1 MNIVNIII
9 VLIVA
14 AIVVFGSISY
24 IKKLKKGGDCC
35 PEHEEATKSV
45 KVKDRDKSHYPYEAK
60 LAIDGMSCNN
70 CVRNVENAL
79 NALDG
84 TWATVSLEDNMATV
98 LLKNPPDI
106 EKLSKAV
113 ADAGYMVLKR
123 KSSNARDSSLQRKD
137 SLL

>member
-14 AIVVFGSISY
+14 AIVVFGSINY

-45 KVKDRDKSHYPYEAK
+45 KVQDRDKSHYPYEAK

-123 KSSNARDSSLQRKD
+123 KSKI
-137 SLL
+137 

>member
-1 MNIVNIII
+1 MNTVSIII
-9 VLIVA
+9 TIIIA
-14 AIVVFGSISY
+14 AIAVFGLVNY

-60 LAIDGMSCNN
+60 LAIDGMSCGN

-79 NALDG
+79 NSLEG
-84 TWATVSLEDNMATV
+84 TWASVSLEDNQATV
-98 LLKNPPDI
+98 LLKSPADI

-113 ADAGYMVLKR
+113 SDAGYCVLKR
-123 KSSNARDSSLQRKD
+123 RSRY
-137 SLL
+137 

>member
-1 MNIVNIII
+1 MNNIINIIAI
-9 VLIVA
+9 VIVALIVA
-14 AIVVFGSISY
+14 FGTANY

-35 PEHEEATKSV
+35 PEHEEGTKSI

-60 LAIDGMSCNN
+60 LAIDGMSCEN

-84 TWATVSLEDNMATV
+84 TWASVSLEDNMATV
-98 LLKNPPDI
+98 LLKDKPDI

-113 ADAGYMVLKR
+113 SDAGYLVLKR
-123 KSSNARDSSLQRKD
+123 KSSY
-137 SLL
+137 

>member
-1 MNIVNIII
+1 M
-9 VLIVA
+9 
-14 AIVVFGSISY
+14 
-24 IKKLKKGGDCC
+24 
-35 PEHEEATKSV
+35 
-45 KVKDRDKSHYPYEAK
+45 
-60 LAIDGMSCNN
+60 
-70 CVRNVENAL
+70 ENAL

-123 KSSNARDSSLQRKD
+123 KSKI
-137 SLL
+137 

>member
-14 AIVVFGSISY
+14 AIVVFGSINY

-35 PEHEEATKSV
+35 PEHEEATKSI

-106 EKLSKAV
+106 EKFSKAV

-123 KSSNARDSSLQRKD
+123 KSKI
-137 SLL
+137 

>member
-1 MNIVNIII
+1 MNMLNIII
-9 VLIVA
+9 VLIVE

-35 PEHEEATKSV
+35 LEHEEDTKSV

-123 KSSNARDSSLQRKD
+123 KSKI
-137 SLL
+137 

>member
-1 MNIVNIII
+1 MNIVTIII

-14 AIVVFGSISY
+14 AIVVFGSINY

-123 KSSNARDSSLQRKD
+123 KSKI
-137 SLL
+137 

>member
-9 VLIVA
+9 VLIIA
-14 AIVVFGSISY
+14 AIVVFGSINY

-123 KSSNARDSSLQRKD
+123 KSKI
-137 SLL
+137 

>member
-14 AIVVFGSISY
+14 AIVVFGSINY

-70 CVRNVENAL
+70 CVGNVENAL

-123 KSSNARDSSLQRKD
+123 KSKI
-137 SLL
+137 

>member
-1 MNIVNIII
+1 MLNIII

-14 AIVVFGSISY
+14 AIVVFGSINY

-123 KSSNARDSSLQRKD
+123 KSKI
-137 SLL
+137 

>member
-1 MNIVNIII
+1 MNILNIII

-14 AIVVFGSISY
+14 AIVVFGSINY

-123 KSSNARDSSLQRKD
+123 KSKI
-137 SLL
+137 

>member
-14 AIVVFGSISY
+14 AIVVFGSINY

-45 KVKDRDKSHYPYEAK
+45 RVKDRDKSHYPYEAK

-123 KSSNARDSSLQRKD
+123 KSKI
-137 SLL
+137 

>member
-1 MNIVNIII
+1 MNKVNIII
-9 VLIVA
+9 ILVII
-14 AIVVFGSISY
+14 AIVVFGINSY

-84 TWATVSLEDNMATV
+84 TWASVSLEDNMATV

-106 EKLSKAV
+106 EKLSKV
-113 ADAGYMVLKR
+113 VEDAGYMVLKR
-123 KSSNARDSSLQRKD
+123 KSKI
-137 SLL
+137 

>member
-14 AIVVFGSISY
+14 AIVVFGSINY

-45 KVKDRDKSHYPYEAK
+45 KVKDRDKSHYPYEAN

-123 KSSNARDSSLQRKD
+123 KSKI
-137 SLL
+137 

>member
-1 MNIVNIII
+1 MNILNIII

-14 AIVVFGSISY
+14 AIVVFGSINY

-84 TWATVSLEDNMATV
+84 TWASVSLEDNMATV

-123 KSSNARDSSLQRKD
+123 KSKI
-137 SLL
+137 

>member
-1 MNIVNIII
+1 MNNIVNIIAI
-9 VLIVA
+9 VIVA
-14 AIVVFGSISY
+14 LIVVFGTANY

-35 PEHEEATKSV
+35 PEHEEGTKSI

-60 LAIDGMSCNN
+60 LAIDGMSCEN

-84 TWATVSLEDNMATV
+84 TWANVSLEDNMATV
-98 LLKNPPDI
+98 LLKDKPDI

-113 ADAGYMVLKR
+113 SDAGYLVLKR
-123 KSSNARDSSLQRKD
+123 KSSY
-137 SLL
+137 

>member
-1 MNIVNIII
+1 MNVVNIII

-14 AIVVFGSISY
+14 AIVVFGSINY

-35 PEHEEATKSV
+35 PEHEEATKSI

-84 TWATVSLEDNMATV
+84 TWATVSLEDTMATV

-123 KSSNARDSSLQRKD
+123 KSKI
-137 SLL
+137 

>member
-1 MNIVNIII
+1 MNILNIII

-123 KSSNARDSSLQRKD
+123 KSKI
-137 SLL
+137 

>member
-14 AIVVFGSISY
+14 AIVVFGSINY

-84 TWATVSLEDNMATV
+84 TWATVSLEDIMATV

-123 KSSNARDSSLQRKD
+123 KSKI
-137 SLL
+137 

>member
-1 MNIVNIII
+1 MINIINIIAI
-9 VLIVA
+9 VIVA
-14 AIVVFGSISY
+14 LIVVFGTANY

-35 PEHEEATKSV
+35 PEHEEGTKSI

-60 LAIDGMSCNN
+60 LAIDGMSCEN

-84 TWATVSLEDNMATV
+84 TWASVSLEDNMATV
-98 LLKNPPDI
+98 LLKDKPDI

-113 ADAGYMVLKR
+113 SDAGYLVLKR
-123 KSSNARDSSLQRKD
+123 KSSY
-137 SLL
+137 

>member
-1 MNIVNIII
+1 MNIGNIII

-14 AIVVFGSISY
+14 AIVVFGSINY

-123 KSSNARDSSLQRKD
+123 KSKI
-137 SLL
+137 

>member
-14 AIVVFGSISY
+14 AIVVFGSINY

-79 NALDG
+79 NTLDG

-123 KSSNARDSSLQRKD
+123 KSKI
-137 SLL
+137 

>member
-60 LAIDGMSCNN
+60 LAIEGMSCNN

-123 KSSNARDSSLQRKD
+123 KSKI
-137 SLL
+137 

>member
-14 AIVVFGSISY
+14 AIVVFGSINY

-35 PEHEEATKSV
+35 PEHEEATKSI

-60 LAIDGMSCNN
+60 LAIDCMSCNN
-70 CVRNVENAL
+70 CVRKVENAL

-123 KSSNARDSSLQRKD
+123 KSKI
-137 SLL
+137 

>member
-1 MNIVNIII
+1 MNNIINIIAI
-9 VLIVA
+9 VIVA
-14 AIVVFGSISY
+14 LIVVFGTANY

-35 PEHEEATKSV
+35 PEHEEGTKSI

-60 LAIDGMSCNN
+60 LAIDGMSCEN

-84 TWATVSLEDNMATV
+84 TWASVSLEDNMATV
-98 LLKNPPDI
+98 LLKDKPDI

-113 ADAGYMVLKR
+113 SDAGYLVLKR
-123 KSSNARDSSLQRKD
+123 KSSY
-137 SLL
+137 

>member
-1 MNIVNIII
+1 MNMLNIII

-106 EKLSKAV
+106 EKLSKSV

-123 KSSNARDSSLQRKD
+123 KSKI
-137 SLL
+137 

>member
-14 AIVVFGSISY
+14 AIVVFGSINY

-35 PEHEEATKSV
+35 PEHEEATKSI

-113 ADAGYMVLKR
+113 TDAGYMVLKR
-123 KSSNARDSSLQRKD
+123 KSKI
-137 SLL
+137 

>member
-1 MNIVNIII
+1 MNIVNITI
-9 VLIVA
+9 VLIVV
-14 AIVVFGSISY
+14 AIVVFGSINY

-123 KSSNARDSSLQRKD
+123 KSKI
-137 SLL
+137 

>member
-1 MNIVNIII
+1 MNILNIII
-9 VLIVA
+9 VLIVVV
-14 AIVVFGSISY
+14 IVVFGSINY

-123 KSSNARDSSLQRKD
+123 KSKI
-137 SLL
+137 

>member
-14 AIVVFGSISY
+14 AIVVFGSINY

-35 PEHEEATKSV
+35 PEHEEATKSI

-113 ADAGYMVLKR
+113 ADVGYMVLKR
-123 KSSNARDSSLQRKD
+123 KSKI
-137 SLL
+137 

>member
-14 AIVVFGSISY
+14 AIVVFGSINY

-98 LLKNPPDI
+98 LLKNPLDI

-123 KSSNARDSSLQRKD
+123 KSKI
-137 SLL
+137 

>member
-1 MNIVNIII
+1 MNILNIII
-9 VLIVA
+9 VLIVVV
-14 AIVVFGSISY
+14 IVVFGSISY

-84 TWATVSLEDNMATV
+84 TWASVSLEDNMATV

-123 KSSNARDSSLQRKD
+123 KSKI
-137 SLL
+137 

>member
-1 MNIVNIII
+1 MSNLLNIIVI
-9 VLIVA
+9 VIIAL
-14 AIVVFGSISY
+14 IVVFGIANY

-60 LAIDGMSCNN
+60 LAIDGMSCGN

-79 NALDG
+79 NSLEG
-84 TWATVSLEDNMATV
+84 TWASVSLEDNQATV
-98 LLKNPPDI
+98 LLKSPADI

-113 ADAGYMVLKR
+113 SDAGYCVLKR
-123 KSSNARDSSLQRKD
+123 RSRY
-137 SLL
+137 

>member
-1 MNIVNIII
+1 MNVVNIII

-14 AIVVFGSISY
+14 AIVVFGSINY

-35 PEHEEATKSV
+35 PEHEEATKSI

-84 TWATVSLEDNMATV
+84 TWATVSLEENMATV

-123 KSSNARDSSLQRKD
+123 KSKI
-137 SLL
+137 

>member
-14 AIVVFGSISY
+14 AIAVFGSINY

-35 PEHEEATKSV
+35 PEHEEATKSI

-123 KSSNARDSSLQRKD
+123 KSKI
-137 SLL
+137 

>member
-14 AIVVFGSISY
+14 AIVVFGSINY

-35 PEHEEATKSV
+35 PEHEEATKSI

-84 TWATVSLEDNMATV
+84 TWASVSLEDNMATV

-113 ADAGYMVLKR
+113 ADAGYMVLRR
-123 KSSNARDSSLQRKD
+123 KSKI
-137 SLL
+137 

>member
-113 ADAGYMVLKR
+113 TDAGYMVLKR
-123 KSSNARDSSLQRKD
+123 KSKI
-137 SLL
+137 

>member
-14 AIVVFGSISY
+14 AIVVFGSINY

-45 KVKDRDKSHYPYEAK
+45 KVKDRDKSHYTYEAK

-123 KSSNARDSSLQRKD
+123 KSKI
-137 SLL
+137 